1 MERRVRKETGNGAFE
16 VTMKGEVR
24 KRVKG
29 EVGSVN
35 RMMSIGRFLENK
47 GRMLQGGGESALLE
61 LHTSGRMLHPNWA
74 LGKRLR
80 GEEDLLHE
88 KCRKDWRG

>member
-61 LHTSGRMLHPNWA
+61 LHTSGIMLHPNWA

>member
-1 MERRVRKETGNGAFE
+1 MERRVRNGAFE

-24 KRVKG
+24 KRVKR

-61 LHTSGRMLHPNWA
+61 LHTSGRMLHENWA

-80 GEEDLLHE
+80 GGG
-88 KCRKDWRG
+88 RSTS